1 MGMLKTV
8 AQAWKVAEIRSKMIF
23 TLLMLVVFRIGS
35 NIPVPNINRSV
46 LAELFAGETGLFDLF
61 DLFSGGSFSN
71 FTIFA
76 LSITPY
82 ITASIIIQL
91 LGMAFP
97 YFEKLAREGVEG
109 RKKMAQYTR
118 YLTVVLALVQA
129 VGLTVGL
136 FRRAVVDK
144 SAFSIIV
151 MVLVLTA
158 GTAFL
163 MWLGE
168 QINERGIGN
177 GISLI
182 IFAGIVARI
191 PSGIRALATAVES
204 GSLSIVTL
212 IIFIVAAVLVTAG
225 VVMIQEG
232 QRRIPVQYAKRVV
245 GRKMYGGQSTHI
257 PIKVNQSGVIPIIFA
272 LSLLQFPLT
281 ITYFLKADSG
291 FTAFVTKWLS
301 PSGMPGVWVYGILNV
316 VLIIFFTYFYT
327 QATFNPV
334 EVADNMK
341 ANGGFIP
348 GIRPGKAT
356 EEYLQKVMSRITI
369 VGAVFL
375 ALIATLP
382 TVLSVIAPE
391 SLGSIHFG
399 GTSLLI
405 AVGVALETVRQL
417 ENQMLMRN
425 YQGFLK

>member
-8 AQAWKVAEIRSKMIF
+8 AQAWKVAEIRSKMLF
-23 TLLMLVVFRIGS
+23 TLLMLLIFRVGS
-35 NIPVPNINRSV
+35 NIPVPNIDRTV
-46 LAELFAGETGLFDLF
+46 LASMFTGDAGLFDLF
-61 DLFSGGSFSN
+61 DLFSGGAFSN

-82 ITASIIIQL
+82 VTASIIIQL
-91 LGMAFP
+91 LTMAFP
-97 YFEKLAREGVEG
+97 YFQRLAQEGTEG
-109 RKKMAQYTR
+109 RKKMAQITR
-118 YLTVVLALVQA
+118 YLTVVLGLVQA
-129 VGLTVGL
+129 IGLTIGL
-136 FRRAVVDK
+136 FRKAVIDR

-151 MVLVLTA
+151 VVLVLTA

-168 QINERGIGN
+168 QINERGVGN

-191 PSGIRALATAVES
+191 PSGIRSVLTSVSDGAV
-204 GSLSIVTL
+204 SIVTFIIL
-212 IIFIVAAVLVTAG
+212 IILAVLVIMG
-225 VVMIQEG
+225 VVLIQEG

-281 ITYFLKADSG
+281 ITYFFPDTG
-291 FTAFVTKWLS
+291 FTTWVTKWLS
-301 PSGMPGVWVYGILNV
+301 PAGNPGVWIYALLNI
-316 VLIIFFTYFYT
+316 VLIIAFTYFYGGII
-327 QATFNPV
+327 FNPP
-334 EVADNMK
+334 EVARNLK

-356 EEYLQKVMSRITI
+356 EDYLTKVMNRITV
-369 VGAVFL
+369 VGAIFL
-375 ALIATLP
+375 AIIATLP
-382 TVLSVIAPE
+382 TII
-391 SLGSIHFG
+391 SLFTPLQIRFG

-405 AVGVALETVRQL
+405 AVGVALETVRAL
-417 ENQMLMRN
+417 DNQMLMRN

>member
-8 AQAWKVAEIRSKMIF
+8 VQAWKVAEIRSKMIF

-129 VGLTVGL
+129 IGLTVGL

-212 IIFIVAAVLVTAG
+212 IIFIVVAVLVTAG

-281 ITYFLKADSG
+281 ITYFLKSDSG
-291 FTAFVTKWLS
+291 FTEFVTKWLS
-301 PSGMPGVWVYGILNV
+301 PSGMPGVWVYGVLNV

-369 VGAVFL
+369 VGAIFL

>member
-129 VGLTVGL
+129 IGLTVGL

-212 IIFIVAAVLVTAG
+212 IIFIVVAVLVTAG

-281 ITYFLKADSG
+281 ITYFLKSDSG
-291 FTAFVTKWLS
+291 FTEFVTKWLS
-301 PSGMPGVWVYGILNV
+301 PSGMPGVWVYGVLNV

-369 VGAVFL
+369 VGAIFL

>member
-46 LAELFAGETGLFDLF
+46 LADLFAGETGLFDLF

-118 YLTVVLALVQA
+118 YLTIVLALVQA
-129 VGLTVGL
+129 IGLTVGL
-136 FRRAVVDK
+136 FRKAVVDK

-168 QINERGIGN
+168 QINDRGIGN

-191 PSGIRALATAVES
+191 PSGIRALATAVS
-204 GSLSIVTL
+204 TGSLSIVTL

-225 VVMIQEG
+225 VVLIQEG

-245 GRKMYGGQSTHI
+245 DKSHWN
-257 PIKVNQSGVIPIIFA
+257 K
-272 LSLLQFPLT
+272 
-281 ITYFLKADSG
+281 
-291 FTAFVTKWLS
+291 
-301 PSGMPGVWVYGILNV
+301 
-316 VLIIFFTYFYT
+316 
-327 QATFNPV
+327 
-334 EVADNMK
+334 
-341 ANGGFIP
+341 
-348 GIRPGKAT
+348 
-356 EEYLQKVMSRITI
+356 
-369 VGAVFL
+369 
-375 ALIATLP
+375 
-382 TVLSVIAPE
+382 
-391 SLGSIHFG
+391 
-399 GTSLLI
+399 
-405 AVGVALETVRQL
+405 
-417 ENQMLMRN
+417 
-425 YQGFLK
+425 

>member
-8 AQAWKVAEIRSKMIF
+8 AQAWKVPEIRSKMIF
-23 TLLMLVVFRIGS
+23 TLFMLVIYRIGS
-35 NIPVPNINRSV
+35 CIPIPNINRAV
-46 LAELFAGETGLFDLF
+46 LAELFSGEAGLFDLF

-91 LGMAFP
+91 LSMAFP
-97 YFEKLAREGVEG
+97 YFERMAREGMEG
-109 RKKMAQYTR
+109 RKKMAQWTR
-118 YLTVVLALVQA
+118 YLTVVLALIQA

-136 FRRAVVDK
+136 FRQAVVDK
-144 SAFSIIV
+144 SFFSIVV

-168 QINERGIGN
+168 QINDRGIGN
-177 GISLI
+177 GISLL
-182 IFAGIVARI
+182 IFSGIVARI
-191 PSGIRALATAVES
+191 PSGIRSLATAVE
-204 GSLSIVTL
+204 GGALSIITL
-212 IIFIVAAVLVTAG
+212 IIFVIAAVAVTAG
-225 VVMIQEG
+225 VIAIQEG

-257 PIKVNQSGVIPIIFA
+257 PMKVNQSGVIPIIFA
-272 LSLLQFPLT
+272 MSLLQFPLT
-281 ITYFLKADSG
+281 ITYFLKSNSG
-291 FTAFVTKWLS
+291 FTEFVTKWLS
-301 PSGMPGVWVYGILNV
+301 PSGMPGVWVYGALNV

-327 QATFNPV
+327 QVSFNPAD
-334 EVADNMK
+334 VADNMK

-356 EEYLQKVMSRITI
+356 EEYLQKVMSRLTI
-369 VGAVFL
+369 VGAIFL
-375 ALIATLP
+375 AIIATMP
-382 TVLSVIAPE
+382 TVLSVLAP
-391 SLGSIHFG
+391 SLSGIQFG

-405 AVGVALETVRQL
+405 AVGVALDTVRQL